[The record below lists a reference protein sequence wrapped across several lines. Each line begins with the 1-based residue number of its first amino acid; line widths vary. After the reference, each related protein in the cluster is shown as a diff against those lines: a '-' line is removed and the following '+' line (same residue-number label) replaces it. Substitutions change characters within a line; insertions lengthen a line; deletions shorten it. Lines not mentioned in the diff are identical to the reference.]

1 MRTQALILPLYR
13 LTLEPVEGAQR
24 HQIVPKGLFCAENK
38 VHVKTLSD
46 DRRNEDLGFGPRRD
60 KEPCRNNEAN

>member
-13 LTLEPVEGAQR
+13 LTLEP
-24 HQIVPKGLFCAENK
+24 VPKGLFCAENK